1 MALTEG
7 KLHAPS
13 VRPGGTPSGV
23 GGWMLSAKLGQPA
36 PGQAVGSAQP
46 GA

>member
-13 VRPGGTPSGV
+13 VRPDEITSGV
-23 GGWMLSAKLGQPA
+23 GGWLVSAEPGQPA
-36 PGQAVGSAQP
+36 PGQAVGSVQP

>member
-13 VRPGGTPSGV
+13 VRPDGIASGV
-23 GGWMLSAKLGQPA
+23 GGWMLSAEPGQPA
-36 PGQAVGSAQP
+36 LGQAVGSSQP